1 MGIQV
6 LSPDVNESVYE
17 YSAVGDVVRFG
28 LGAIRN
34 VGENAVKDI
43 IAERET
49 GRGKYVNFM
58 DFIRRVPL
66 TALNRRL
73 VESLIKAGAFDSIDP
88 NRRALF
94 TVHESAIDSVVGLK
108 RKQAEGQF
116 DLFSDTED
124 SGADAMGDATV
135 AVPDIEEWGQ
145 EGQAQVRAR
154 YAWPLRVGPSAERHA
169 SSARRDAGDV
179 HRPSD

>member
-135 AVPDIEEWGQ
+135 AVPDIEE
-145 EGQAQVRAR
+145 
-154 YAWPLRVGPSAERHA
+154 
-169 SSARRDAGDV
+169 
-179 HRPSD
+179 